1 MHAER
6 NGKYD
11 MKIILVSQTEDRLVD
26 LVADG
31 RNNLFICDS
40 VARIT

>member
-1 MHAER
+1 MHVER

-26 LVADG
+26 QVADG
-31 RNNLFICDS
+31 HNNLSICGF